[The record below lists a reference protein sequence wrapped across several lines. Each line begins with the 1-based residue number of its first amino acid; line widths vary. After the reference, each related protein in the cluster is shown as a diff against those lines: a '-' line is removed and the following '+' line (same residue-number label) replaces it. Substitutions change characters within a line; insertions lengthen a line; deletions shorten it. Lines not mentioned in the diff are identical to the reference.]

1 RDLVLGFAGWNQ
13 PGVMGAQGFAALL
26 TRYDALASRRVVIL
40 GSGTLALETALLAL
54 ARGIAVAALVEVAET
69 VQGSATLHMQTLM

>member
-1 RDLVLGFAGWNQ
+1 DAEAATMVGFGRLVLATGARDLVLGFAGWNQ

-54 ARGIAVAALVEVAET
+54 ARGIAV
-69 VQGSATLHMQTLM
+69 